1 MNIKYLLNNGTFG
14 LWVLSARDSVN
25 ELIDNGTMVM
35 DTLQSISFLVG
46 IVWLLTRIYNGIAD
60 GLINRKKTA
69 LENERLAQEIHEFND
84 EDILNR
90 YEDDK

>member
-25 ELIDNGTMVM
+25 ELIDNGTIVM

-84 EDILNR
+84 EDILKR

>member
-84 EDILNR
+84 EDILKR

>member
-14 LWVLSARDSVN
+14 LWVLSARDSVS

-84 EDILNR
+84 EDILKR